1 VASQLLMGES
11 MKIRAAIAFSLLITG
26 CVSDQPEEEFEFGQS
41 IPTNMGKADG
51 PQACGAGSCL
61 PELCGYNASVAG
73 EQAKEECADH
83 DGRPDSFVTGSV
95 SGSTFDSRTNP
106 YAPVFSLDKVLVYG
120 CELWDFSSGAYDGL
134 EIQYEE
140 LIHSSFV
147 VDENDPTRK
156 ARHFDMYIGHFAGPG
171 SYRAEASYQASSESP
186 RAAQADACTVDVA
199 VDGSGTVSGTYSC
212 ALGSTSVSGSFGC
225 AKNAMSPIFSRWA
238 AAPQ

>member
-1 VASQLLMGES
+1 

-41 IPTNMGKADG
+41 IPTNMGKSDG
-51 PQACGAGSCL
+51 PQSCGAGSCL

-73 EQAKEECADH
+73 EQATKECATT
-83 DGRPDSFVTGSV
+83 DGRPDTFVTGSTG
-95 SGSTFDSRTNP
+95 GSTFDSRTNP

-120 CELWDFSSGAYDGL
+120 CDLWDFSSGAYDGL

-147 VDENDPTRK
+147 VNTNDPTRT

-171 SYRAEASYQASSESP
+171 SYKADAMYQASSDSTRYGQNE
-186 RAAQADACTVDVA
+186 ACTVDVS
-199 VDGSGTVSGTYSC
+199 VDANATVSGTYSC
-212 ALGSTSVSGSFGC
+212 TIAAASGGGSVSVSGSFGC
-225 AKNAMSPIFSRWA
+225 AKNAMDPIFSRWA
-238 AAPQ
+238 TAPQ